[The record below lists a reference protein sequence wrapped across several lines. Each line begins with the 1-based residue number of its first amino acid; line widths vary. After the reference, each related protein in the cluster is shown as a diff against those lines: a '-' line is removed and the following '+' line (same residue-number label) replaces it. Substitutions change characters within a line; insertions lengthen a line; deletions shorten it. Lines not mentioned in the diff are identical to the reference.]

1 MRASDAVHAT
11 ASAVCA
17 CPLHPKTD
25 AGEYCTY
32 PTEKKRSTCPV
43 RVLLPAREQRYAS
56 ACCSA
61 VRVSSLRIA
70 RKRTCGSGL
79 IGKASESKPACALT
93 VVRYRVQMRLVESTL
108 GVT

>member
-1 MRASDAVHAT
+1 MLQRVPFVLVHCIPKQMRENIA
-11 ASAVCA
+11 
-17 CPLHPKTD
+17 
-25 AGEYCTY
+25 
-32 PTEKKRSTCPV
+32 PTPRKKKRSTCPV